1 MRNRSESKAFYY
13 ALLLAGLVCLAA
25 SCSSKSDVQQEVAQD
40 KAQSAD
46 LVAQADKLYA
56 ERADLSK
63 TREGINL
70 LRRAATLDT
79 GSYDAAWRLARFDYF
94 LGDHT
99 NDKTERDRAF
109 SEGTE
114 AGRRAVKLQDGKP
127 EGHFWLGA
135 NLGGQ
140 AEHSALSGLTS
151 VDEIRTEMERV
162 IQIDEGFEA
171 GSAYMALG
179 QLYLEAPHMLGG
191 DPKRAVE
198 ILEKGARFGQENE
211 LYHLQLAKAYKEV
224 KRIDD
229 ARRELNTVLSMKPD
243 PNYLP
248 EHDDAVA
255 EAKKM
260 LDEMK

>member
-1 MRNRSESKAFYY
+1 MRTGSQLKRVYSL
-13 ALLLAGLVCLAA
+13 LLLAGLICFAA
-25 SCSSKSDVQQEVAQD
+25 SCSSKSDMQQEVAQD

-46 LVAQADKLYA
+46 LVVQADKLYS
-56 ERADLSK
+56 ERADLTK
-63 TREGINL
+63 TRQGIAL

-99 NDKTERDRAF
+99 KDKSERDRAF
-109 SEGTE
+109 SEGID

-140 AEHSALSGLTS
+140 AENSTLSGLTS
-151 VDEIRTEMERV
+151 VDEIRKEMERV
-162 IQIDEGFEA
+162 IQLDEGFEA

-179 QLYLEAPHMLGG
+179 QLYLEAPKMIGG
-191 DPKRAVE
+191 DTKRAVE

-224 KRIDD
+224 KRTDD

-248 EHDDAVA
+248 EHDDAVN
-255 EAKKM
+255 EAKKL

>member
-1 MRNRSESKAFYY
+1 MRNRSELKAFYY
-13 ALLLAGLVCLAA
+13 FLLLAGLLCLIA
-25 SCSSKSDVQQEVAQD
+25 SCSSKPDVQQEVAQD
-40 KAQSAD
+40 KTQAAD
-46 LVAQADKLYA
+46 LVSQADKLYA
-56 ERADLSK
+56 ERADLAK
-63 TREGINL
+63 TREGIGL
-70 LRRAATLDT
+70 LRRATALDT
-79 GSYDAAWRLARFDYF
+79 GSYEAAWRLSRFDYF

-99 NDKTERDRAF
+99 KDKSERDRAF
-109 SEGTE
+109 NEGVE
-114 AGRRAVKLQDGKP
+114 AGRRAVKLQDTKP

-135 NLGGQ
+135 NLGGR
-140 AEHSALSGLTS
+140 AENSTLSGLTS

-162 IQIDEGFEA
+162 IQLDEGFEA

-179 QLYLEAPHMLGG
+179 QIYLEAPKMLGG

-198 ILEKGARFGQENE
+198 VLEKGSRFGQENE

-229 ARRELNTVLSMKPD
+229 ARRELNTVINMKPD
-243 PNYLP
+243 PNYIP

-255 EAKKM
+255 EAKKI

>member
-1 MRNRSESKAFYY
+1 MRNRIELKRVYRV
-13 ALLLAGLVCLAA
+13 LLLAGLLCFVV
-25 SCSSKSDVQQEVAQD
+25 SCSSKSDMQQEVAQD

-56 ERADLSK
+56 ERADLAK
-63 TREGINL
+63 TRQGIAL

-79 GSYDAAWRLARFDYF
+79 GSYDAAWRLSRFDYF

-99 NDKTERDRAF
+99 KDKSERDRAF
-109 SEGTE
+109 SEGIE

-140 AEHSALSGLTS
+140 AENSTLSGLSS

-162 IQIDEGFEA
+162 IQLDEGFEA

-179 QLYLEAPHMLGG
+179 QLYLEAPKMLGG
-191 DPKRAVE
+191 DTKRAVE
-198 ILEKGARFGQENE
+198 TLEKGARFGQENE

-224 KRIDD
+224 KRTDD

-255 EAKKM
+255 EAKKI